1 MNTNR
6 YRKILACC
14 LLGGILL
21 AQTSCKEGL
30 DYENVNTI
38 VPEAVW
44 KDPAMINA
52 FFIDIQGGL
61 NPGWRYDGESSDEG
75 AHSAK
80 SMGSYLRGM
89 ITVDNCNVSLDYS
102 YIDKINFFLTNL
114 ANVTSD
120 VMAED
125 EKALLAAQ
133 AKFWRAWTYWGM
145 VQNVGGVPLILEP
158 QDATNKE
165 SLYHERNKT
174 SECVDQILKDLDDA
188 ISVLPGR
195 YADEAKDYGRI
206 TKVTANAF
214 KGRVLL
220 WYASPLFNP
229 DHKNERW
236 EAAYQVNKETVELAL
251 KEGYGLYPDFK
262 QIWKDERNNEV
273 IMSNQ
278 YFYPGHAMGG
288 FSFPLGSVSN
298 QPILSLLMSFPLKD
312 GSYLSVDPERLRSD
326 SGYNQDFM
334 AKFYTDRDDRFYT
347 SVYCGGTPYPRKEMV
362 AGQTEDMTF
371 WHAWRWNDQGQKYDM
386 LITDYGFVGDPGF
399 TGFAQLKGGDQ
410 SLTYSMRE
418 NGQTDWIEIRFAEVL
433 MNMGECA
440 NELGKSNEALD
451 VLYQIRKRAG
461 IDAGVN
467 AQYGITANSTDEI
480 RDAYIR
486 ERQVEFAYESKRFGD
501 LRRWKRFDILNNQGA
516 RHGMYLVLKPN
527 APLPD
532 KYETIMDPEIRKNFQ
547 MVYIDNL
554 DGDPTYYFDLD
565 LNHWFYALNP
575 NQISQSM
582 NKLEQNNEW
591 GGNFNPLQ

>member
-1 MNTNR
+1 MNTNK
-6 YRKILACC
+6 YRKILASC

-44 KDPAMINA
+44 EDPAMINA

-89 ITVDNCNVSLDYS
+89 ITVDNCNVSLDYN

-120 VMAED
+120 VMADD

-158 QDATNKE
+158 QDATDKE

-174 SECVDQILKDLDDA
+174 SECIAQIVQDLDDA

-195 YADEAKDYGRI
+195 WQDEANDYGRI
-206 TKVTANAF
+206 TKIAAIAF

-229 DHKNERW
+229 EHKKERW
-236 EAAYQVNKETVELAL
+236 EVAYQVNKEAVEMAL

-262 QIWKDERNNEV
+262 QIWKEERNSEV

-278 YFYPGHAMGG
+278 YFYPGHPMGN
-288 FSFPLGSVSN
+288 FPFPLGSVSN
-298 QPILSLLMSFPLKD
+298 QPLLSLLMAFPLKD
-312 GSYLSVDPERLRSD
+312 GSFLSIDLERLKYDSD
-326 SGYNQDFM
+326 YNQKFM
-334 AKFYTDRDDRFYT
+334 TEFYTDRDDRFYT
-347 SVYCGGTPYPRKEMV
+347 SVYCGGTPYPRKELT

-371 WHAWRWNDQGQKYDM
+371 WHAWKRNDKDQKYDM

-399 TGFAQLKGGDQ
+399 TGFAQLKGVDQ

-418 NGQTDWIEIRFAEVL
+418 NGQTDWLEIRFAEVL

-451 VLYQIRKRAG
+451 VLFQIRRRAG
-461 IDAGVN
+461 IEAGEDAR
-467 AQYGITANSTDEI
+467 YGITSNSMDEI
-480 RDAYIR
+480 REAYIK

-501 LRRWKRFDILNNQGA
+501 LRRWKRFDILNKQGA
-516 RHGMYLVLKPN
+516 RHGIYLVLKPG
-527 APLPD
+527 APLPS
-532 KYETIMDPEIRKNFQ
+532 KYETIMEPEIRKNFQ
-547 MVYIDNL
+547 MDYIDNL
-554 DGDPTYYFDLD
+554 DGDPTYYFNLD

-582 NKLEQNNEW
+582 NKLKQNNEW
-591 GGNFNPLQ
+591 GGDFDPLQ